1 MFTIELFIG
10 KMRRDLKGEY
20 MMKKKIISFLLLLLV
35 LLSNSLIAF
44 GDEVTTP
51 PNAEDVVSTENLIIP
66 IEGENLEDGIVDMD
80 DVNDAFEKTN
90 EKFQNAEEYVK
101 DKFENSRIDINDVI
115 SKNANDELI
124 SNSMNDDRIMTRSIG
139 AGNSKI
145 LRYDSSMT
153 PELQKYGWWCG
164 PASALNAI
172 DCHSYHTKGKNT
184 RFNQGQMATSLAT
197 TTQTSFSNR
206 WEATLNSYMPGNRYS
221 LAWGKNYGSGWAKKL
236 MEGIVCD
243 IDNNFPVIVDVK
255 QNSSLG
261 FLTPSYR
268 NRYNS
273 NGNKSIYHYITVIGY
288 MFKSDGSCDIRYL
301 DSWANNHGAN
311 TVSLSELANMSKEIG
326 MVF

>member
-1 MFTIELFIG
+1 
-10 KMRRDLKGEY
+10 
-20 MMKKKIISFLLLLLV
+20 MKKKIISFLLVLLV
-35 LLSNSLIAF
+35 LLSNSLIVF

-51 PNAEDVVSTENLIIP
+51 PTAEDVISTDNLIIP
-66 IEGENLEDGIVDMD
+66 IEGENSGNGIVNMD
-80 DVNDAFEKTN
+80 DVNNDFEKTN
-90 EKFQNAEEYVK
+90 EKLAEAHEYVQ
-101 DKFENSRIDINDVI
+101 DKFDN
-115 SKNANDELI
+115 LGI
-124 SNSMNDDRIMTRSIG
+124 SNNITSRAIG

-172 DCHSYHTKGKNT
+172 DCHSYHTTGKNT
-184 RFNQGQMATSLAT
+184 RFNQGMMAESLAT
-197 TTQTSFSNR
+197 TTNTALSVR
-206 WEATLNSYMPGNRYS
+206 WTATLNGYMPGNRYS
-221 LAWGKNYGSGWAKKL
+221 LAMGSNYGSGWARKL

-255 QNSSLG
+255 QNPSLG
-261 FLTPSYR
+261 FLTSSYR

-273 NGNKSIYHYITVIGY
+273 NGNKSIYHYITIIGY

-301 DSWANNHGAN
+301 DSCSYNYGAN
-311 TVSLSELANMSKEIG
+311 TVSLNDLANMSKELG